1 MDNAP
6 EEKAAAPAVEQKHY
20 ADILRSLMGKTV
32 TVANPESYEDAP
44 IGHTIKVGFYRAKVT
59 GGGLDYLVIM
69 TEYKHAGKTGGV
81 EPVKQFIPFTDVNR
95 VSVLKQEIILH
106 L

>member
-1 MDNAP
+1 MSNAP
-6 EEKAAAPAVEQKHY
+6 EEQAAAPAVEQKHFS
-20 ADILRSLMGKTV
+20 DIIKSVMGKTV

-44 IGHTIKVGFYRAKVT
+44 VGHTIKVGFYRAKIT
-59 GGGLDYLVIM
+59 GGGIDYLVAM

-81 EPVKQFIPFTDVNR
+81 EPVKQFIPFENIKR
-95 VSVLKQEIILH
+95 VSVLKQEIVLH